1 MAAGYRTGTRASIN
15 QSGHGARLL
24 CQLPLASQR
33 SPAAGRI
40 RAFPTMLDAQVN
52 DILLLSISGE
62 DQPGLTAGITAI
74 LAAHSVNVLDIGQAV
89 IHATLSMGVLVEV
102 PGDCDAAGMSQAL
115 TSFAQ
120 GRGMQARITPVLAD
134 SYARWVQAQG
144 RARYII
150 TLLARKITADQL
162 SRVTAVVSRHDLNID
177 AISRLSGRIPLGE
190 LPPLSKACVEFSVR
204 GPLQD
209 PDLFRRDLLEVASAL
224 EVDLAFQQ
232 DTMYRRNRRLVVFDM
247 DSTLIEAEVIDE
259 LARLAGVGDQVS
271 AITERAMRGE
281 IDFSESFRARIA
293 LLRGLK
299 EEALGQVAAALKI
312 TEGAEH
318 LIATLR
324 TLGYKTAILSGG
336 FTYFA
341 RHLQARLGID
351 YVHAN
356 ELDVAGGEVTGRVVG
371 AIVDGPR
378 KAQLLRQL
386 ASEQGI
392 DLQQVIAVGDGAN
405 DLPMLSIAGLGIAFR
420 AKPLVKQSADQS
432 ISTLGLDA
440 ILYLLG
446 LSDRHQNHA
455 ANSR

>member
-1 MAAGYRTGTRASIN
+1 M
-15 QSGHGARLL
+15 
-24 CQLPLASQR
+24 
-33 SPAAGRI
+33 
-40 RAFPTMLDAQVN
+40 N
-52 DILLLSISGE
+52 DILLISISGE

-74 LAAHSVNVLDIGQAV
+74 LAGHSVNVLDIGQAV

-102 PGDCDAAGMSQAL
+102 PEECDSAAMCKEVTRYAERQ
-115 TSFAQ
+115 
-120 GRGMQARITPVLAD
+120 GMQVRIAPESRE
-134 SYARWVQAQG
+134 SYDLWVQAQG

-162 SRVTAVVSRHDLNID
+162 SRVTAVVSQHGLNID
-177 AISRLSGRIPLGE
+177 GINRLSGRIPLGE
-190 LPPLSKACVEFSVR
+190 LPALSKACVEFSVR

-209 PDLFRRDLLEVASAL
+209 SSLFRRDLLEVAGAL
-224 EVDLAFQQ
+224 DADLAFQQ

-259 LARLAGVGDQVS
+259 LARVAGVGEQVS

-281 IDFSESFRARIA
+281 IDFSESFRTRVA
-293 LLRGLK
+293 LLKGLD
-299 EEALGQVAAALKI
+299 EDALAQVASELKV

-318 LIATLR
+318 LLATLH
-324 TLGYKTAILSGG
+324 TLGYKTAIVSGG

-341 RHLQARLGID
+341 RYLQARLGID
-351 YVHAN
+351 YIHAN
-356 ELDVAGGEVTGRVVG
+356 ELDIAGGKVTGEVVG
-371 AIVDGPR
+371 TIVDGAR
-378 KAQLLRQL
+378 KAELLRQL
-386 ASEQGI
+386 AAEQNI

-420 AKPLVKQSADQS
+420 AKPLVQQSAEQS

-446 LSDRHQNHA
+446 LSDRYQSHA
-455 ANSR
+455 SAGL